1 MGLRPT
7 PTIKKMNKPNQHTF
21 TPEQIGAYYDGQ
33 LAETERLEL
42 EQHLKQCPAC
52 QAVLTELS
60 LVDSSVQKAEGVSAP
75 DGYFQTFGSAVANRI
90 AQQKLAPQKEVKR
103 FSWGWITAAAALASL
118 GLVLISGNLT
128 KPRLYRAVPE
138 EQRTV
143 LSQVPARS
151 QTPIADESK
160 DQTPAQSSKSREA
173 VPELNLAAA
182 PAEDAS
188 EETPAQQSRKMEA
201 APEMNMAEVA
211 MDKESPAAAPAKRA
225 MSMDLA
231 TSHSPQ
237 AVGSAGTADKKDL
250 AAKPAAVQSP
260 VKLASAPAPAPVSPA
275 SSQAN
280 PSSVET
286 VTVIEICLPNGDTD
300 CPEPKI
306 RSAIQINLGGI

>member
-1 MGLRPT
+1 
-7 PTIKKMNKPNQHTF
+7 MNRSDTHTF

-33 LAETERLEL
+33 LAEAERLEL
-42 EQHLKQCPAC
+42 EQHLKQCSAC

-60 LVDSSVQKAEGVSAP
+60 LVDSSVQKAEGVSTP
-75 DGYFQTFGSAVANRI
+75 EGYSQTFGSAVANRI
-90 AQQKLAPQKEVKR
+90 AQQKLAPQKETKK

-118 GLVLISGNLT
+118 GLVLVSGDLT
-128 KPRLYRAVPE
+128 KPRLYRSVPE
-138 EQRTV
+138 EQKAV
-143 LSQVPARS
+143 LSQAQEASPA
-151 QTPIADESK
+151 PVEEKMK
-160 DQTPAQSSKSREA
+160 DQAPVQSSKSLDA
-173 VPELNLAAA
+173 PPELNLAEA
-182 PAEDAS
+182 PAEEAR
-188 EETPAQQSRKMEA
+188 EETPAQETRKMET
-201 APEMNMAEVA
+201 APEMEL
-211 MDKESPAAAPAKRA
+211 AA
-225 MSMDLA
+225 SI
-231 TSHSPQ
+231 SSQ

-275 SSQAN
+275 SSQAS

>member
-1 MGLRPT
+1 M
-7 PTIKKMNKPNQHTF
+7 
-21 TPEQIGAYYDGQ
+21 
-33 LAETERLEL
+33 
-42 EQHLKQCPAC
+42 
-52 QAVLTELS
+52 
-60 LVDSSVQKAEGVSAP
+60 QKAEGVSAP

-90 AQQKLAPQKEVKR
+90 ARQKLAPQKEIKR

-118 GLVLISGNLT
+118 GLVLVSGDLT
-128 KPRLYRAVPE
+128 KPRLYRSVPE

-143 LSQVPARS
+143 LLEAPAISQP
-151 QTPIADESK
+151 TPADEAK
-160 DQTPAQSSKSREA
+160 DQAPAQSSKSLENA
-173 VPELNLAAA
+173 PELNLARA
-182 PAEDAS
+182 PAEEAS
-188 EETPAQQSRKMEA
+188 EETPARQSRKMEA
-201 APEMNMAEVA
+201 APETKLADVSME
-211 MDKESPAAAPAKRA
+211 KEAPAAALAKRA
-225 MSMDLA
+225 KSMDLA
-231 TSHSPQ
+231 ASISSQ

-275 SSQAN
+275 SSQAS